1 MMAILT
7 GPLSILCFLL
17 AFLCFR
23 RQFHK
28 QAIVIAGFAI
38 FFLVL
43 TIVMAW
49 AGYYTWSALDSGA
62 V

>member
-23 RQFHK
+23 RNFHK
-28 QAIVIAGFAI
+28 QALVIGGFAI
-38 FFLVL
+38 FFFIL
-43 TIVMAW
+43 TMIIAW
-49 AGYYTWSALDSGA
+49 AGYYTWSALDSG
-62 V
+62 VI